1 MMNKSLLVFSVF
13 FLFLVVGCKKS
24 EESDADSTMSIQ
36 FSDNN
41 HTVRGKVTYDYNLDN
56 CGQINLITG
65 VKEDNGNYA
74 ELKLTLL
81 QNGALAKVQYF
92 KQNSLDDGNYF
103 APHLQTEK
111 SFKITE
117 FKYDKKGGRL
127 SFSFDGKVFKNN
139 KPEGE
144 RILAGKVEL
153 NSIQYAPCKV
163 FIFDVMTVN
172 PAFNFFSIP
181 GSSNSSAN
189 GGGGHDKY
197 KEFAYNI
204 YSNAGQFL
212 SLRLGRDISKL
223 VGQEI
228 AFDEGN
234 EMLKVQYWEYIGPYM
249 LSESYGP
256 IDENWK
262 RFQTRGK
269 LVNIK
274 KMFDNRYG
282 KPYYSG
288 MIIMDILDD
297 GRMIKQAVELPFN
310 LSSWLD

>member
-1 MMNKSLLVFSVF
+1 MMNRSLLVFSVF
-13 FLFLVVGCKKS
+13 FLFLVAGCEKS
-24 EESDADSTMSIQ
+24 EESGADSKASIL

-41 HTVRGKVTYDYNLDN
+41 HAVRGKVTYDYNLDN
-56 CGQINLITG
+56 CGQINLITA
-65 VKEDNGNYA
+65 VKEDNGDYA

-81 QNGALAKVQYF
+81 QNGALAKVQYL
-92 KQNSLDDGNYF
+92 KQNSPDDSNYF

-111 SFKITE
+111 SFKITD

-153 NSIQYAPCKV
+153 NSIQYAPCKI

-172 PAFNFFSIP
+172 PAFNFFAIP

-189 GGGGHDKY
+189 GSGGPDKY

-228 AFDEGN
+228 AFDEEN
-234 EMLKVQYWEYIGPYM
+234 KMFSVQYWEYIGPYM

-256 IDENWK
+256 IDRNWK

-269 LVNIK
+269 LVNIQ
-274 KMFDNRYG
+274 KMSDNRYG

-288 MIIMDILDD
+288 LIIMDIFDED
-297 GRMIKQAVELPFN
+297 RMIKQAVELPFH

>member
-1 MMNKSLLVFSVF
+1 MMNRSLLVFSVF
-13 FLFLVVGCKKS
+13 FLFLVAACKKS
-24 EESDADSTMSIQ
+24 EESGADSKVSIL

-41 HTVRGKVTYDYNLDN
+41 HAVRGKVTYDYNMDN
-56 CGQINLITG
+56 CGQINLITA
-65 VKEDNGNYA
+65 VKEDNGDYA

-92 KQNSLDDGNYF
+92 KQNSPDDGNYF

-111 SFKITE
+111 FFKITD

-139 KPEGE
+139 KPNGE

-153 NSIQYAPCKV
+153 NSIQYVPCEAL
-163 FIFDVMTVN
+163 IFDVMTVN
-172 PAFNFFSIP
+172 PAFNFFAIP
-181 GSSNSSAN
+181 GSSNNSVN
-189 GGGGHDKY
+189 TTGGPDKY
-197 KEFAYNI
+197 KEFAYNV

-212 SLRLGRDISKL
+212 SLRLDRDISKL

-234 EMLKVQYWEYIGPYM
+234 KMFNVRYWEYIGPYM

-256 IDENWK
+256 IDRNWK

-269 LVNIK
+269 LVNIQ
-274 KMFDNRYG
+274 KMFDTRYI

-288 MIIMDILDD
+288 VIIMDILDED
-297 GRMIKQAVELPFN
+297 RMIKQAVELPFY
-310 LSSWLD
+310 LSSWVD

>member
-1 MMNKSLLVFSVF
+1 MNRTLLVFFVF
-13 FLFLVVGCKKS
+13 FLFIMVGCKKS
-24 EESDADSTMSIQ
+24 EERGADSKTSIL

-41 HTVRGKVTYDYNLDN
+41 HAVRGKVTYDYNMDN
-56 CGQINLITG
+56 CGQINLVTA

-92 KQNSLDDGNYF
+92 KQNSPDDGNYF

-111 SFKITE
+111 SFKISD

-139 KPEGE
+139 KPGGE

-153 NSIQYAPCKV
+153 NSIQYAPCEAL
-163 FIFDVMTVN
+163 IFDVMTVN
-172 PAFNFFSIP
+172 PTFNFFAIP
-181 GSSNSSAN
+181 GTSNNSVN
-189 GGGGHDKY
+189 TTGGPNKY
-197 KEFAYNI
+197 KEFAYNV

-212 SLRLGRDISKL
+212 SLRLDRDISKL
-223 VGQEI
+223 VGEEI

-234 EMLKVQYWEYIGPYM
+234 EMFNVRYWEYIGPYM

-256 IDENWK
+256 IDRNWK

-269 LVNIK
+269 LVNIQ
-274 KMFDNRYG
+274 KMSDNRYG

-288 MIIMDILDD
+288 LIIMDIFDED
-297 GRMIKQAVELPFN
+297 RMVKQAVELPFY